1 MELKFRKVHI
11 DSRFKASG
19 QNSDFDYELAEPF
32 DCPDGTICYVDNA
45 VIPMSWNTIDTTNQ
59 YLYIAERAG
68 TSAPY
73 TFTVR
78 RLDLVTGYFS
88 GSALKIALHDQLNT
102 NFPTG
107 ISANYIVTHSPS
119 TNRIK
124 VAAPANSAFYILT
137 DDDIKN
143 YDNALYTIDK
153 SNPRSANNVLRN
165 QESESIITSAQNYT
179 YNTVW
184 TSKFIDILN
193 HHSCYICSSLA
204 SFNTL
209 GPRGQ
214 SDIICKVPA
223 NTSWGSTIFHNV
235 SSAQDYVDIGKRNI
249 SSIRFSLKDAVG
261 NTINLNGASWS
272 LSLVFAIKE

>member
-1 MELKFRKVHI
+1 MCIR
-11 DSRFKASG
+11 DRT
-19 QNSDFDYELAEPF
+19 Y
-32 DCPDGTICYVDNA
+32 
-45 VIPMSWNTIDTTNQ
+45 
-59 YLYIAERAG
+59 
-68 TSAPY
+68 
-73 TFTVR
+73 TVR
-78 RLDLVTGYFS
+78 RLDLTVGYHS
-88 GSALKIALHDQLNT
+88 GVSLKTLLQTALNT
-102 NFPTG
+102 NVPTG
-107 ISANYIVTHSPS
+107 ANGTYTVVHSGNTNAISISSPPN
-119 TNRIK
+119 TL
-124 VAAPANSAFYILT
+124 FYILT
-137 DDDIKN
+137 DDDIKY

-153 SNPRSANNVLRN
+153 SNPRSANNVLRH
-165 QESESIITSAQNYT
+165 QESESIITSAQNYVYT
-179 YNTVW
+179 DLF
-184 TSKFIDILN
+184 TSQFIDILN
-193 HHSCYICSSLA
+193 HHNCYICSSLA